1 MGYGGTLASSRYQS
15 LLLTDKWTRAGLQF
29 CPGDIK
35 GDLSG
40 VVLTADPEGPA
51 SKWKIHPMVTE
62 NERSRGNFCVRPDGR
77 AVANQPGVAVGVDGD
92 STIRKKEGSLRNAT
106 VEGGLEDRDER
117 VESEDKEGRA
127 N

>member
-1 MGYGGTLASSRYQS
+1 M
-15 LLLTDKWTRAGLQF
+15 
-29 CPGDIK
+29 
-35 GDLSG
+35 
-40 VVLTADPEGPA
+40 
-51 SKWKIHPMVTE
+51 
-62 NERSRGNFCVRPDGR
+62 
-77 AVANQPGVAVGVDGD
+77 GVDGD